1 MIVGYNMSGWRTV
14 VRMIQRAP
22 KSDVA
27 VLIVTFILTVFFD
40 LVVAI
45 EFGMVLAAFLFLKRM
60 SDVAQIRQWVDKE
73 NLDDP
78 VLSED
83 SDLKQVP
90 KNTVVYEVF
99 GALFFGAANNFL
111 NVIND
116 ETKNVL
122 ILRMRNV
129 PAMDISGLDALEETL
144 AICQKRGMTLLLSHV
159 NAQPYRVLEKSGFI
173 QTIGPDNICEST
185 DQALE
190 KAVALAKEG

>member
-1 MIVGYNMSGWRTV
+1 M
-14 VRMIQRAP
+14 
-22 KSDVA
+22 
-27 VLIVTFILTVFFD
+27 
-40 LVVAI
+40 
-45 EFGMVLAAFLFLKRM
+45 
-60 SDVAQIRQWVDKE
+60 
-73 NLDDP
+73 
-78 VLSED
+78 
-83 SDLKQVP
+83 
-90 KNTVVYEVF
+90 
-99 GALFFGAANNFL
+99 

-116 ETKNVL
+116 DGKNVL

-190 KAVALAKEG
+190 KAEALAKEI